1 MCLILVVAVIMS
13 LRMKKQ
19 RWDLHYSYLINLNC
33 QYFLSG
39 QRPHLSYNLILII
52 VKYVHILK
60 NRYTDELKNHDLLK
74 KLLLQRAIK
83 SRRKSFESVV
93 SRHEYDYISEMKEA
107 KSRQNRYT
115 EYQLIFKIRILHVS
129 MFVLQTQ

>member
-1 MCLILVVAVIMS
+1 MS
-13 LRMKKQ
+13 TFKRTDTPMNKK
-19 RWDLHYSYLINLNC
+19 I
-33 QYFLSG
+33 
-39 QRPHLSYNLILII
+39 
-52 VKYVHILK
+52 
-60 NRYTDELKNHDLLK
+60 
-74 KLLLQRAIK
+74 LLQRAIK

>member
-1 MCLILVVAVIMS
+1 MN
-13 LRMKKQ
+13 K
-19 RWDLHYSYLINLNC
+19 
-33 QYFLSG
+33 
-39 QRPHLSYNLILII
+39 
-52 VKYVHILK
+52 
-60 NRYTDELKNHDLLK
+60 KNHDLLK

>member
-1 MCLILVVAVIMS
+1 MN
-13 LRMKKQ
+13 K
-19 RWDLHYSYLINLNC
+19 
-33 QYFLSG
+33 
-39 QRPHLSYNLILII
+39 
-52 VKYVHILK
+52 
-60 NRYTDELKNHDLLK
+60 KNHDLK

-115 EYQLIFKIRILHVS
+115 EYQLILKIRILHVS